1 MRVFIVKKNIMNLKS
16 STLKKEYFTEASTVK
31 EFLIEMIKKNY
42 SNNKNED
49 ALSELYNEFKNECG
63 TITYSENKSKE
74 YNLDELIEVAINS
87 FNDGM
92 IVFKNIT
99 KDIVYKS
106 IDQELNFNRDDEIVL
121 VRMKM
126 VRGIVW

>member
-63 TITYSENKSKE
+63 KITYSENKSKE
-74 YNLDELIEVAINS
+74 YNLDELIEIAINS

>member
-31 EFLIEMIKKNY
+31 EFLIEMIKMNY
-42 SNNKNED
+42 SDNRNED

-63 TITYSENKSKE
+63 KITYSRNKSKE

-106 IDQELNFNRDDEIVL
+106 IDQELNFNEDDEIVL